1 MTAPGALGAP
11 GAPIQLTALA
21 IMPDERRSEAS
32 RLHDSKRRAFR
43 VDTLLVKSTGFLDE
57 IKGDFTAADGGLH
70 VHAPSGVP
78 IMRIASSG
86 GTFEIHANARG
97 ELALISMRVEAVNA
111 LEARNLAQDATAPVL
126 DHIAFMAGT
135 PILTGLTRIDDEANQ
150 ATTLDLIAPEQAVT
164 LNPGNGA
171 LFPDLAPIY
180 ALYREFRNAVSPF
193 YRLLCAYKIM
203 EGIYG
208 VLRKTARQRATQM
221 GVRLV
226 IPKELVPD
234 HPDIAPD
241 LRHLVGKPIKT
252 VCDNVLQ
259 KRYRDAAAHFLVQET
274 EVLRVSSAEE
284 RSKFADMAFLCDLC
298 AQIVIRNHEAAL
310 KQLELAADEGD

>member
-1 MTAPGALGAP
+1 M
-11 GAPIQLTALA
+11 
-21 IMPDERRSEAS
+21 
-32 RLHDSKRRAFR
+32 
-43 VDTLLVKSTGFLDE
+43 DTLLVKSIGFLDE
-57 IKGDFTAADGGLH
+57 IKGDFTVADGGSH
-70 VHAPSGVP
+70 VRVATGTTILSIATPAGV
-78 IMRIASSG
+78 
-86 GTFEIHANARG
+86 FEIRPNGSG
-97 ELALISMRVEAVNA
+97 ELAMISMRVDAGSA
-111 LEARNLAQDATAPVL
+111 IEARNLVQDATAPVL
-126 DHIAFMAGT
+126 DHIAFMGGT
-135 PILTGLTRIDDEANQ
+135 PILTGLTRIEDETNQ

-164 LNPGNGA
+164 LNPGGGA

-208 VLRKTARQRATQM
+208 VLRKTARERAKEM
-221 GVRLV
+221 GVRLM
-226 IPKELVPD
+226 IPKEVVPD
-234 HPDIAPD
+234 HPDIAQD

-284 RSKFADMAFLCDLC
+284 RAKFADMAFLCDLC
-298 AQIVIRNHEAAL
+298 ARIVIRNHEEAL
-310 KQLELAADEGD
+310 KQLEPDPVQSSPG